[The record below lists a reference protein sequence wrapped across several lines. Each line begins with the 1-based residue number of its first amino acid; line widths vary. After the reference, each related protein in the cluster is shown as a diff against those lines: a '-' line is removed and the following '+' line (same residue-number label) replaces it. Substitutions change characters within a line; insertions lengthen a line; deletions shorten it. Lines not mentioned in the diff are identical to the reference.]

1 MRRYKHSD
9 KRQTIILAASLLSFL
24 SLFEEELTTTPL
36 YLSRPR
42 HHPNSGAVL
51 ALLQHLHGQ
60 RQQGRRSS
68 SASSTHQQHEEKEK
82 KLLLIPD
89 DDVLQ
94 QNPYRTPT
102 AVSSSG
108 VVLGPVH
115 DLLEQWY
122 PPEAL
127 QERNAVSRSDGYWP
141 YHKQGIDPPPAYTY
155 GEFDFYSFAQLLE
168 VAKQELL
175 LVSSSSSLIDNHHHD
190 STKDGITFTDIGSG
204 AGRLVLAAAAL
215 HPQYWKLCR
224 GIELLPGLHELA
236 QSVHAQCQTMHHK
249 VEEQQQQEPE
259 HDATAAT
266 ATADTGNI
274 EWTCGSFTD
283 PYVYFGDSQIIFCF
297 STCMDQSTIDSL
309 GQAIG
314 RQCRPGT
321 IVITTDYP
329 LPATGDIAPV
339 EWDDRI
345 PFGSFAIDCVN
356 EMDVWCWLLGGP
368 SKAYLHRVTK
378 SLYVDGLFPL
388 TPPVLSLQDKAW
400 RVIRELEGR
409 NRRADA
415 DAFIRNVNNNIIFH
429 GLPMRFLT
437 RPRK

>member
-1 MRRYKHSD
+1 MRRYVHSD
-9 KRQTIILAASLLSFL
+9 KRRTIIVAASLLSFL
-24 SLFEEELTTTPL
+24 FLFEELTTTL
-36 YLSRPR
+36 FLSSPHH
-42 HHPNSGAVL
+42 HHPNSGAVVL

-60 RQQGRRSS
+60 RQRGRRSS
-68 SASSTHQQHEEKEK
+68 SASSMNQQHEEKQK
-82 KLLLIPD
+82 KLLIVPD

-94 QNPYRTPT
+94 QNNPYRTPA

-108 VVLGPVH
+108 VVLGSVH

-122 PPEAL
+122 PPESL

-141 YHKQGIDPPPAYTY
+141 YHKQGIDPPKAYTY
-155 GEFDFYSFAQLLE
+155 GEFDFYSFAKLLE

-175 LVSSSSSLIDNHHHD
+175 SSSSLIDHPQDLAKN
-190 STKDGITFTDIGSG
+190 GITFTDIGSG

-215 HPQYWKLCR
+215 HPLYWKLCR

-236 QSVHAQCQTMHHK
+236 QTVHTQCMTMQQK
-249 VEEQQQQEPE
+249 VEDQQQQEPE
-259 HDATAAT
+259 HAASTAT
-266 ATADTGNI
+266 TADTGNI

-297 STCMDQSTIDSL
+297 STCMDQSTINSL
-309 GQAIG
+309 GQAMG
-314 RQCRPGT
+314 RQCRIGT

-345 PFGSFAIDCVN
+345 PYGPYAIDCVH

-388 TPPVLSLQDKAW
+388 TPPVLSLPDKAW
-400 RVIRELEGR
+400 RVIRDLESR

-415 DAFIRNVNNNIIFH
+415 DAFIRNVDNNIIFH